1 MSVEAV
7 LSQVEELT
15 LEQRAELLQ
24 RLETDLIE
32 AGWQPEFASG
42 EWSEEIRTR
51 IEDVRSGRVKSV
63 PWVEAREQI
72 LADDD
77 GAD

>member
-1 MSVEAV
+1 MSVEAI

-32 AGWQPEFASG
+32 AGWQPEFDLTDDVKALLDQRIAASDANPG
-42 EWSEEIRTR
+42 AGIPWEVVKAESLKRART
-51 IEDVRSGRVKSV
+51 
-63 PWVEAREQI
+63 
-72 LADDD
+72 
-77 GAD
+77 